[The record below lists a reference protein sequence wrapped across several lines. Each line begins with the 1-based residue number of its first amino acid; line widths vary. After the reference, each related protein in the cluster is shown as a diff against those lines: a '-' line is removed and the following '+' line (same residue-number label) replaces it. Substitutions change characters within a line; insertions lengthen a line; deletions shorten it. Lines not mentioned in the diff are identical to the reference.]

1 MPHKGHGL
9 RVGANRKGQQV
20 IPCSEPHLPKTPRG
34 VSRNPIPSPVAPFFF
49 EGVEESDVKVGLYLL
64 LLLLQASWP
73 AQIPRNVPSPVP
85 SCSCGYVIA
94 LLSRVTVSLIMC
106 LSPQQLGGGSPVLSV
121 MSVLAGGFSARPGGS
136 LALGP
141 LSLAFWQSH
150 LETHCHT
157 LAELM
162 DR

>member
-1 MPHKGHGL
+1 MGPTGRDNKSYPVQSL
-9 RVGANRKGQQV
+9 T
-20 IPCSEPHLPKTPRG
+20 CPRHPEE
-34 VSRNPIPSPVAPFFF
+34 SLEIPSQVLLPHSFF

-64 LLLLQASWP
+64 LLLLQAFWP